1 MKTLK
6 HVFLLISLSGLIFWG
21 CSDDSPSPISP
32 DDQSA
37 NSLQKNIIRTFKS
50 TEGPNI
56 VDYPPPTTLFDYKE
70 RFADGNR
77 FISYTEHTFFNANF
91 DDGGE
96 DILTGDGLLELNAKV
111 DVNTG
116 DGFTWG
122 KLTITPTEANVEG
135 GVWEI
140 SWHGKLSISGF
151 TPLGEPIFTAPL
163 KWVGHGSGGT
173 INGMQFFSDDII
185 TQISPFNWS
194 GGGGTN
200 CYIKVHK

>member
-21 CSDDSPSPISP
+21 CSDDSLSPISS

-37 NSLQKNIIRTFKS
+37 ISLEKNIIRTFKA
-50 TEGPNI
+50 TEGPNT
-56 VDYPPPTTLFDYKE
+56 VDYPPPTTLIDYKE
-70 RFADGNR
+70 RFADGKR
-77 FISYTEHTFFNANF
+77 FLNYAEHTYYNADF

-96 DILTGDGLLELNAKV
+96 DILTGDGYLEVNVKV

-116 DGFTWG
+116 EGFTWG
-122 KLTITPTEANVEG
+122 KLTITPTETDVEG

-140 SWHGKLSISGF
+140 SWHGDLSITGF
-151 TPLGEPIFTAPL
+151 TELGEPIFSAPL

-185 TQISPFNWS
+185 TQVDPFNWS

-200 CYIKVHK
+200 CYIKVH